1 MALKGEIIMC
11 GILAVLGKVEKV
23 VAQREARKMSHRG
36 PDEEGIY
43 QSPKD
48 VTLCHQRLSIV
59 DLHTGHQP
67 LVMPE
72 DLALVH
78 NGEIYNHE
86 QLYKELDGASGLDRI
101 SKSDS
106 EIILHLYKALG
117 PAEAIKKLDGVF
129 AFVLTD
135 QGKIFVGRDPIGV
148 KPLFF
153 GRDELGRMWFAS
165 EHKSLQMVCDTID
178 EFPPGHYYTQ
188 EEGFVEYY
196 QPKYRQKDY
205 TPASMGEKL
214 HELLEEA
221 VDKRLMSDVPLGV
234 LLSGGL
240 DSSLVASITARKL
253 AEQGK
258 KVKSFS
264 VGVDARAYDLV
275 AARKVAEHIGSEH
288 HEIHFSVEEGLVVLE
303 ELIHRLESYDVT
315 TIRSATPMYIMMKEI
330 ARQGVKVVMSGEG
343 ADEIFGGYMYFN
355 NAPSDQEFHEETS
368 RRVGLLHTSDV
379 LRADRATMGAGV
391 EARVPFLDL
400 KFVEH
405 SMSIKSDL
413 RRPFSGKRIEK
424 WVLRDAFDCKERP
437 YLPEEILWRQKEQFQ
452 DGVGYSWVDGLKEH
466 CERSVTDKEFA
477 QRHALFPVNTPSTK
491 EAFYFRKIY
500 AKHFPH
506 HESGRLVKKWIP
518 RWQEGDLD
526 PSGRASKHHNMSY
539 HTKEEEVVAV

>member
-1 MALKGEIIMC
+1 MC
-11 GILAVLGKVEKV
+11 GILAVLGKIDQYQ
-23 VAQREARKMSHRG
+23 ALHQSRHLGHRG
-36 PDEEGIY
+36 PDDEGVY
-43 QSPKD
+43 QSPQNI
-48 VTLCHQRLSIV
+48 TLCHQRLSIV

-67 LVMPE
+67 LVMPQ

-86 QLYKELDGASGLDRI
+86 ELYQELDGASGLERI

-117 PAEAIKKLDGVF
+117 PAEAVKKLDGVF
-129 AFVLTD
+129 AFVLAD
-135 QGKIFVGRDPIGV
+135 QGKVFVGRDPIGV

-153 GRDELGRMWFAS
+153 GRDALGRMWFSS
-165 EHKSLQMVCDTID
+165 EHKSLQSVCDTID

-188 EEGFVEYY
+188 AEGFVEYY
-196 QPKYRQKDY
+196 QPEYRKETY
-205 TPASMGEKL
+205 TPASQGERLK
-214 HELLEEA
+214 ELLETA
-221 VDKRLMSDVPLGV
+221 VEKRLMSDVPLGV

-240 DSSLVASITARKL
+240 DSSLIASITARKL
-253 AEQGK
+253 AAQGK

-264 VGVDARAYDLV
+264 VGVDARAFDLV
-275 AARKVAEHIGSEH
+275 AARKVAKHIGSEH
-288 HEIHFSVEEGLVVLE
+288 HEIHFTVEQGLEVID

-343 ADEIFGGYMYFN
+343 ADEIFGGYMYFH
-355 NAPSDQEFHEETS
+355 NAPSLQEFHQETS

-400 KFVEH
+400 DFLEH
-405 SMSIKSDL
+405 SMSVESAL
-413 RRPFSGKRIEK
+413 RMPLTGKRIEK
-424 WVLRDAFDCKERP
+424 WVLRNAFDDKQTP
-437 YLPEEILWRQKEQFQ
+437 YLPEEVLWRQKEQFQ
-452 DGVGYSWVDGLKEH
+452 DGVGYSWVDGLKAH
-466 CERSVTDKEFA
+466 CEKAISDKEFA
-477 QRHALFPVNTPSTK
+477 ARFELFPVNTPTTK
-491 EAFYFRKIY
+491 EAFYFRKIF

-518 RWQEGDLD
+518 RWQDGDLD
-526 PSGRASKHHNMSY
+526 PSGRASVHHQQSY
-539 HTKEEEVVAV
+539 HAPDVAAG